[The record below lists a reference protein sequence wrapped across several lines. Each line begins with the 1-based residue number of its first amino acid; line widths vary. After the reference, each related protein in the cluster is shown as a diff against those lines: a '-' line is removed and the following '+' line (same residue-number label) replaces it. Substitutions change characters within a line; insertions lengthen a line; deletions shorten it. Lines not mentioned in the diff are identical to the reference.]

1 VGPRGRWSRVIPGKT
16 GRRGPG
22 PCSDFRRSRGP
33 TPFPPRPRTSG
44 AAPSGPARAG
54 TLVPGALSRSGAAG
68 EDAGSG
74 TVSVA
79 CCRGA
84 LGPARSL
91 GLCRPAAGDT
101 PWGPCDTRAAAS
113 SAWKAWLAA
122 RRRVPVTVGPLCR
135 SWSLCPPAPCGE
147 GRSCRTRRAL
157 SVSWDPAFKA
167 PLPFDVPSLYS
178 SGPCL
183 PRIPYLIY
191 HTVSKSH
198 P

>member
-84 LGPARSL
+84 LGPARFL

-101 PWGPCDTRAAAS
+101 LWGPCDTRAAAT

-122 RRRVPVTVGPLCR
+122 RRRVPVDCR
-135 SWSLCPPAPCGE
+135 AAVQVL
-147 GRSCRTRRAL
+147 
-157 SVSWDPAFKA
+157 V
-167 PLPFDVPSLYS
+167 PLPTGSMRRGSFLRTVWEWAVVP
-178 SGPCL
+178 
-183 PRIPYLIY
+183 
-191 HTVSKSH
+191 TVSAV
-198 P
+198 